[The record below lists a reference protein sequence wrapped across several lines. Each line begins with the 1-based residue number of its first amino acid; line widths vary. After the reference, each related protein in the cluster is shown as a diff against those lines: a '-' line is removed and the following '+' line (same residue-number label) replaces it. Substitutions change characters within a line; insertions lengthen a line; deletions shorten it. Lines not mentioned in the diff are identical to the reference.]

1 MCAQA
6 YVSCHSGSVVG
17 FYSLAVGSVEPSNA
31 ASRVTKGIPQHPVP
45 VMMLAR
51 LAVVLQHQG
60 AGLGKAL
67 PQHLERRSEPQEL
80 EQFTARGLVH
90 PKAKHL
96 LVEIFRI
103 FNPWLMCRGPY
114 LGHGLGIGG

>member
-1 MCAQA
+1 MLLN
-6 YVSCHSGSVVG
+6 
-17 FYSLAVGSVEPSNA
+17 SLQLNVAKE
-31 ASRVTKGIPQHPVP
+31 
-45 VMMLAR
+45 
-51 LAVVLQHQG
+51 
-60 AGLGKAL
+60 L

-80 EQFTARGLVH
+80 EQFKARGLVH